1 MKKLTVMLLAGI
13 LAISLTACGQSTNNS
28 SSQTAEENNT
38 AAADENENT
47 ADDDAD
53 TYGDEAADAETENNS
68 DSNDS
73 LSKDSAEAAAIEEA
87 IRNNMLFSCV
97 DSGGSKELDADRYT
111 LYADGTV
118 LYASLDAS
126 GRLSTYAQLV
136 SDGQATA
143 EIQELRITAYDNKGI
158 FLDANGKV
166 WYGDDE
172 MFPGYTV
179 TYFNDWYRFN
189 SSYYNHIIAGVT
201 DDGQIVYFGEFWT
214 EYNDDP
220 EIPILEGAENVKYV
234 TVFGGKTLAFVRED
248 GTAAYGNIRT
258 GKITEISDW
267 SGIAML
273 YVVGNTL
280 IGLRY
285 DGTLVARAISE
296 SESEP
301 VRADDIPYYLE
312 EISSWEDIVWIVT
325 DKDND
330 IDEENYVAGLRSDG
344 SFVYVAA
351 DASEAAE
358 CEQTFG
364 SWTNIKVVSTDSGYI
379 SAEEN
384 RLEDGYIGMGG
395 AIDTDNNLYGSARA
409 LTYAWDL
416 EQPWESTDAA
426 KLDSQQLESA
436 YANCNRYNEQLPSVN

>member
-1 MKKLTVMLLAGI
+1 MKKLTVLLLTGI
-13 LAISLTACGQSTNNS
+13 LAISLTACGQSTDNS
-28 SSQTAEENNT
+28 SSQTTEENRS
-38 AAADENENT
+38 AAADENEDT
-47 ADDDAD
+47 AD
-53 TYGDEAADAETENNS
+53 GDAETEEDS
-68 DSNDS
+68 DSDDS
-73 LSKDSAEAAAIEEA
+73 ISKDSAEAAAIEEA

-97 DSGGSKELDADRYT
+97 DRGGSKELDSDRYT

-136 SDGQATA
+136 SDGLATA
-143 EIQELRITAYDNKGI
+143 EIQELRLTAYDNKGI

-166 WYGDDE
+166 WYGNDE

-214 EYNDDP
+214 EYNDEAEP
-220 EIPILEGAENVKYV
+220 LRLEGAENARYV

-248 GTAAYGNIRT
+248 GTVAYGNIRT

-285 DGTLVARAISE
+285 DGTLVARALSE

-301 VRADDIPYYLE
+301 VNANDIPYYLE

-330 IDEENYVAGLRSDG
+330 IDEENYVAGLKSDG
-344 SFVYVAA
+344 SFVYTAA
-351 DASEAAE
+351 DTSEAAE

-364 SWTNIKVVSTDSGYI
+364 SWTNIKVVSTESGYI
-379 SAEEN
+379 SAEDN

-395 AIDTDNNLYGSARA
+395 AIDTDNNLYGSART

-416 EQPWESTDAA
+416 EQPWESTEAA
-426 KLDSQQLESA
+426 QLDCKQLENA
-436 YANCNRYNEQLPSVN
+436 YANCKRYNEQLPAVN